1 MYLLFG
7 LYFVIGIVIGSFL
20 NVCIYR
26 LPLGKSVISPPS
38 ACGSCGHRLGALDMI
53 PVLSYFLLRG
63 RCRYCNAAY
72 SARYML
78 VELLTGILFAL
89 CGLYYLPGL
98 KIILVFFFVACL
110 IVQAFIDLDHQILL
124 DEILMLMLPT
134 GIIYAYYALPDMWD
148 SLYGALFAGG
158 LMLLIF
164 LLSRGG
170 MGAGD
175 VKLSFVLGVWLGF
188 KASIVCLMLAFVFD
202 MATIERWAEENDLND
217 HYKCQ
222 LDNGALGE
230 FLYQEISLYGRAK
243 FYLLHTFSHVLMKEL
258 EFTCGYPTASL
269 SERLY
274 YSDKMCGVLIYT
286 ADGAEGS
293 MGGLVWQGQPRLISS
308 IIESAM
314 KRAGNCSSDPLCWE
328 NEDSLNRAS
337 CFGCTMV
344 SETSC
349 EYQNMGLDRRA
360 LVDEE
365 YGFFKNLV
373 GLDSI

>member
-1 MYLLFG
+1 MLERGFVYLLFG

-53 PVLSYFLLRG
+53 PVLSYFWLRG

-124 DEILMLMLPT
+124 DEILMLML
-134 GIIYAYYALPDMWD
+134 
-148 SLYGALFAGG
+148 
-158 LMLLIF
+158 LIF

-188 KASIVCLMLAFVFD
+188 KASIVCLMLAFVFGG
-202 MATIERWAEENDLND
+202 I
-217 HYKCQ
+217 
-222 LDNGALGE
+222 
-230 FLYQEISLYGRAK
+230 I
-243 FYLLHTFSHVLMKEL
+243 
-258 EFTCGYPTASL
+258 
-269 SERLY
+269 
-274 YSDKMCGVLIYT
+274 GVLLLASGIKQRKDPIPFGPFLCIGAYIALLFSPYLIYFY
-286 ADGAEGS
+286 
-293 MGGLVWQGQPRLISS
+293 W
-308 IIESAM
+308 
-314 KRAGNCSSDPLCWE
+314 
-328 NEDSLNRAS
+328 
-337 CFGCTMV
+337 
-344 SETSC
+344 
-349 EYQNMGLDRRA
+349 
-360 LVDEE
+360 
-365 YGFFKNLV
+365 NLFV
-373 GLDSI
+373 

>member
-124 DEILMLMLPT
+124 DEILMLML
-134 GIIYAYYALPDMWD
+134 
-148 SLYGALFAGG
+148 
-158 LMLLIF
+158 LIF

-188 KASIVCLMLAFVFD
+188 KASIVCLMLAFVFGGIIGVMLLASGIKQRKD
-202 MATIERWAEENDLND
+202 PIPFGPFL
-217 HYKCQ
+217 CI
-222 LDNGALGE
+222 GA
-230 FLYQEISLYGRAK
+230 YIA
-243 FYLLHTFSHVLMKEL
+243 LLFSP
-258 EFTCGYPTASL
+258 Y
-269 SERLY
+269 
-274 YSDKMCGVLIYT
+274 LIYFY
-286 ADGAEGS
+286 
-293 MGGLVWQGQPRLISS
+293 W
-308 IIESAM
+308 
-314 KRAGNCSSDPLCWE
+314 
-328 NEDSLNRAS
+328 
-337 CFGCTMV
+337 
-344 SETSC
+344 
-349 EYQNMGLDRRA
+349 
-360 LVDEE
+360 
-365 YGFFKNLV
+365 NLFV
-373 GLDSI
+373 

>member
-1 MYLLFG
+1 MLERGFVYLLFG

-188 KASIVCLMLAFVFD
+188 KASIVCLMLAFVFGG
-202 MATIERWAEENDLND
+202 I
-217 HYKCQ
+217 
-222 LDNGALGE
+222 
-230 FLYQEISLYGRAK
+230 I
-243 FYLLHTFSHVLMKEL
+243 
-258 EFTCGYPTASL
+258 
-269 SERLY
+269 
-274 YSDKMCGVLIYT
+274 GVLLLASGIKQRKDPIPFGPFSCIGAYIALLFSPYLIYFY
-286 ADGAEGS
+286 
-293 MGGLVWQGQPRLISS
+293 W
-308 IIESAM
+308 
-314 KRAGNCSSDPLCWE
+314 
-328 NEDSLNRAS
+328 
-337 CFGCTMV
+337 
-344 SETSC
+344 
-349 EYQNMGLDRRA
+349 
-360 LVDEE
+360 
-365 YGFFKNLV
+365 NLFV
-373 GLDSI
+373 

>member
-1 MYLLFG
+1 MLERGFVYLLFG

-134 GIIYAYYALPDMWD
+134 GIKQRKDPIPFGPFLCIGAYIAL
-148 SLYGALFAGG
+148 LF
-158 LMLLIF
+158 
-164 LLSRGG
+164 SP
-170 MGAGD
+170 
-175 VKLSFVLGVWLGF
+175 
-188 KASIVCLMLAFVFD
+188 
-202 MATIERWAEENDLND
+202 
-217 HYKCQ
+217 Y
-222 LDNGALGE
+222 
-230 FLYQEISLYGRAK
+230 
-243 FYLLHTFSHVLMKEL
+243 
-258 EFTCGYPTASL
+258 
-269 SERLY
+269 
-274 YSDKMCGVLIYT
+274 LIYFY
-286 ADGAEGS
+286 
-293 MGGLVWQGQPRLISS
+293 W
-308 IIESAM
+308 
-314 KRAGNCSSDPLCWE
+314 
-328 NEDSLNRAS
+328 
-337 CFGCTMV
+337 
-344 SETSC
+344 
-349 EYQNMGLDRRA
+349 
-360 LVDEE
+360 
-365 YGFFKNLV
+365 NLFV
-373 GLDSI
+373 

>member
-1 MYLLFG
+1 MFGWHRLLISYLWDFPTAVLFVG
-7 LYFVIGIVIGSFL
+7 HFLFDDYRITEFAFYRHYAELNFL

-148 SLYGALFAGG
+148 SLYG
-158 LMLLIF
+158 
-164 LLSRGG
+164 
-170 MGAGD
+170 
-175 VKLSFVLGVWLGF
+175 
-188 KASIVCLMLAFVFD
+188 
-202 MATIERWAEENDLND
+202 
-217 HYKCQ
+217 
-222 LDNGALGE
+222 
-230 FLYQEISLYGRAK
+230 LYL
-243 FYLLHTFSHVLMKEL
+243 
-258 EFTCGYPTASL
+258 P
-269 SERLY
+269 
-274 YSDKMCGVLIYT
+274 
-286 ADGAEGS
+286 
-293 MGGLVWQGQPRLISS
+293 
-308 IIESAM
+308 
-314 KRAGNCSSDPLCWE
+314 
-328 NEDSLNRAS
+328 
-337 CFGCTMV
+337 
-344 SETSC
+344 
-349 EYQNMGLDRRA
+349 
-360 LVDEE
+360 
-365 YGFFKNLV
+365 V
-373 GLDSI
+373 G

>member
-53 PVLSYFLLRG
+53 PVLSYFWLRG

-124 DEILMLMLPT
+124 DEILMLML
-134 GIIYAYYALPDMWD
+134 
-148 SLYGALFAGG
+148 
-158 LMLLIF
+158 LIF

-188 KASIVCLMLAFVFD
+188 KASIVCLMLAFVFGG
-202 MATIERWAEENDLND
+202 I
-217 HYKCQ
+217 
-222 LDNGALGE
+222 
-230 FLYQEISLYGRAK
+230 I
-243 FYLLHTFSHVLMKEL
+243 
-258 EFTCGYPTASL
+258 
-269 SERLY
+269 
-274 YSDKMCGVLIYT
+274 GVLLLASGIKQRKDPIPFGPFLCIGAYIALLFSPYLIYFY
-286 ADGAEGS
+286 
-293 MGGLVWQGQPRLISS
+293 W
-308 IIESAM
+308 
-314 KRAGNCSSDPLCWE
+314 
-328 NEDSLNRAS
+328 
-337 CFGCTMV
+337 
-344 SETSC
+344 
-349 EYQNMGLDRRA
+349 
-360 LVDEE
+360 
-365 YGFFKNLV
+365 NLFV
-373 GLDSI
+373 

>member
-158 LMLLIF
+158 
-164 LLSRGG
+164 SS
-170 MGAGD
+170 A
-175 VKLSFVLGVWLGF
+175 VNGVY
-188 KASIVCLMLAFVFD
+188 AA
-202 MATIERWAEENDLND
+202 
-217 HYKCQ
+217 
-222 LDNGALGE
+222 
-230 FLYQEISLYGRAK
+230 SLYFGCDNVRAD
-243 FYLLHTFSHVLMKEL
+243 
-258 EFTCGYPTASL
+258 CDG
-269 SERLY
+269 
-274 YSDKMCGVLIYT
+274 GV
-286 ADGAEGS
+286 
-293 MGGLVWQGQPRLISS
+293 
-308 IIESAM
+308 
-314 KRAGNCSSDPLCWE
+314 SSDPGGARTAAE
-328 NEDSLNRAS
+328 R
-337 CFGCTMV
+337 V
-344 SETSC
+344 
-349 EYQNMGLDRRA
+349 
-360 LVDEE
+360 
-365 YGFFKNLV
+365 
-373 GLDSI
+373 

>member
-124 DEILMLMLPT
+124 DEILMLML
-134 GIIYAYYALPDMWD
+134 
-148 SLYGALFAGG
+148 
-158 LMLLIF
+158 LIF

-188 KASIVCLMLAFVFD
+188 KASIVCLMLAFVFGG
-202 MATIERWAEENDLND
+202 I
-217 HYKCQ
+217 
-222 LDNGALGE
+222 
-230 FLYQEISLYGRAK
+230 I
-243 FYLLHTFSHVLMKEL
+243 
-258 EFTCGYPTASL
+258 
-269 SERLY
+269 
-274 YSDKMCGVLIYT
+274 GVLLLASGIKQRKDPIPFGPFLCIGAYIALLFSPYLIYFY
-286 ADGAEGS
+286 
-293 MGGLVWQGQPRLISS
+293 W
-308 IIESAM
+308 
-314 KRAGNCSSDPLCWE
+314 
-328 NEDSLNRAS
+328 
-337 CFGCTMV
+337 
-344 SETSC
+344 
-349 EYQNMGLDRRA
+349 
-360 LVDEE
+360 
-365 YGFFKNLV
+365 NLFV
-373 GLDSI
+373 

>member
-7 LYFVIGIVIGSFL
+7 LYFV

-148 SLYGALFAGG
+148 SLYGALFAG
-158 LMLLIF
+158 
-164 LLSRGG
+164 
-170 MGAGD
+170 D

-188 KASIVCLMLAFVFD
+188 KASIVCLMLAFVFGG
-202 MATIERWAEENDLND
+202 I
-217 HYKCQ
+217 
-222 LDNGALGE
+222 
-230 FLYQEISLYGRAK
+230 I
-243 FYLLHTFSHVLMKEL
+243 
-258 EFTCGYPTASL
+258 
-269 SERLY
+269 
-274 YSDKMCGVLIYT
+274 GVLLLASGIKQRKDPIPFGPFLCIGAYIALLFSPYLIYFY
-286 ADGAEGS
+286 
-293 MGGLVWQGQPRLISS
+293 W
-308 IIESAM
+308 
-314 KRAGNCSSDPLCWE
+314 
-328 NEDSLNRAS
+328 
-337 CFGCTMV
+337 
-344 SETSC
+344 
-349 EYQNMGLDRRA
+349 
-360 LVDEE
+360 
-365 YGFFKNLV
+365 NLFV
-373 GLDSI
+373 

>member
-1 MYLLFG
+1 MLKLTESTIIYSIFYVG
-7 LYFVIGIVIGSFL
+7 AWFCVFVIWFIFCHRHSYRQFL

-164 LLSRGG
+164 
-170 MGAGD
+170 
-175 VKLSFVLGVWLGF
+175 
-188 KASIVCLMLAFVFD
+188 C
-202 MATIERWAEENDLND
+202 
-217 HYKCQ
+217 
-222 LDNGALGE
+222 
-230 FLYQEISLYGRAK
+230 
-243 FYLLHTFSHVLMKEL
+243 
-258 EFTCGYPTASL
+258 
-269 SERLY
+269 
-274 YSDKMCGVLIYT
+274 
-286 ADGAEGS
+286 
-293 MGGLVWQGQPRLISS
+293 
-308 IIESAM
+308 
-314 KRAGNCSSDPLCWE
+314 
-328 NEDSLNRAS
+328 
-337 CFGCTMV
+337 
-344 SETSC
+344 
-349 EYQNMGLDRRA
+349 
-360 LVDEE
+360 
-365 YGFFKNLV
+365 
-373 GLDSI
+373 